1 MTPTPN
7 KKNKRLLAGIFIFL
21 VILFVIL
28 QLYTLSSVGTKGEKV
43 SELKRKQSE
52 VKIENEIK
60 RAKILELQSNMSVLN
75 NLTTKITLEEKNII
89 SIDTNNS
96 DLSEIA
102 AFGND

>member
-21 VILFVIL
+21 VILFVVL

>member
-7 KKNKRLLAGIFIFL
+7 KKNKRMLAGIFIFL
-21 VILFVIL
+21 VILFVVL

-102 AFGND
+102 AFGKD

>member
-7 KKNKRLLAGIFIFL
+7 KKNKRMLAGIFIFL
-21 VILFVIL
+21 VILFVVL

-75 NLTTKITLEEKNII
+75 NLTKKITLEEKNII

>member
-7 KKNKRLLAGIFIFL
+7 KKNKRMLAGIFIFL
-21 VILFVIL
+21 VILFVVL

>member
-7 KKNKRLLAGIFIFL
+7 KKNKRMLAGIFIFL
-21 VILFVIL
+21 VILFVVL

-102 AFGND
+102 AFG